1 MKKLITA
8 ILILTL
14 CNALNALAAEYE
26 VGIAPPEN
34 AQETQGEPG
43 AIYASISMTEEE
55 ERLLTAIVWG
65 EANNQD
71 LKGQMAVVE
80 VIFNR
85 VLSDRWPNTVY
96 GVLSQAGQFAT
107 WPARNKIRATEMQS
121 DAIAAVMT
129 ETYTVLPDTEYVYF
143 ATRIHK
149 WMHDCIRLGGHW
161 FGK

>member
-8 ILILTL
+8 VLILTM
-14 CNALNALAAEYE
+14 AMTAFAAEVE

-43 AIYASISMTEEE
+43 AIYGSISMTEEE

-71 LKGQMAVVE
+71 MTGQMAVVE

-107 WPARNKIRATEMQS
+107 WKSRNAIRATEMQS
-121 DAIAAVMT
+121 DAIAAVMA
-129 ETYTVLPDTEYVYF
+129 ETYTVLPDTEYVFF
-143 ATRIHK
+143 ATRKHK
-149 WMHDCIRLGGHW
+149 WMHDCIKLGGHW